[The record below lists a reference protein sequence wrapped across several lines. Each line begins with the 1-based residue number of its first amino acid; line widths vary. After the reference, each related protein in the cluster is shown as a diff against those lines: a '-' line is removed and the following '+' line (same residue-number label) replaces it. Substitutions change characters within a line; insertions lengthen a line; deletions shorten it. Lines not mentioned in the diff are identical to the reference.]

1 MLMLATGFLAITG
14 HAQEVP
20 ANVQAAIKMAE
31 TIVEETGLEPGQQW
45 SRYNDWMYQNHMIC
59 EGIVSMGE
67 ALDRDDF
74 KSYYKRNMLFFCNN
88 IREQARQEIEA
99 KEDKDAR
106 LGPKE
111 RYLTPRWTWQCGMIA
126 GFAETVKSSPHPE
139 KESGIKIFDDL
150 TNRVPV
156 LPDGSLGRHLWR
168 WKSNCLQIDDAYMV
182 IPYWARKA
190 KTFGEPEHLER
201 AIKETLSYHKHLWNE
216 EDRLM
221 HCMWVAKTG
230 KNDAHYWGRG
240 NGWFVMAIT
249 DVMAFSPDT
258 HPQYE
263 TVLDVYNRVM
273 AGLMTRQG
281 KDGLWHQ
288 VLDHP
293 ESYTETSCSGMFTFS
308 LLRGFNKGW
317 LPPEAR
323 EAGLNGWAGL
333 QTKLTED
340 NQLKDVCPATGMN
353 PSLKHYLER
362 PRVTHDLHGIGP
374 YLLSAGE
381 VLKLKN

>member
-1 MLMLATGFLAITG
+1 
-14 HAQEVP
+14 
-20 ANVQAAIKMAE
+20 
-31 TIVEETGLEPGQQW
+31 
-45 SRYNDWMYQNHMIC
+45 
-59 EGIVSMGE
+59 
-67 ALDRDDF
+67 
-74 KSYYKRNMLFFCNN
+74 
-88 IREQARQEIEA
+88 
-99 KEDKDAR
+99 
-106 LGPKE
+106 
-111 RYLTPRWTWQCGMIA
+111 
-126 GFAETVKSSPHPE
+126 
-139 KESGIKIFDDL
+139 
-150 TNRVPV
+150 
-156 LPDGSLGRHLWR
+156 
-168 WKSNCLQIDDAYMV
+168 
-182 IPYWARKA
+182 
-190 KTFGEPEHLER
+190 
-201 AIKETLSYHKHLWNE
+201 
-216 EDRLM
+216 
-221 HCMWVAKTG
+221 
-230 KNDAHYWGRG
+230 
-240 NGWFVMAIT
+240 MAIT

-258 HPQYE
+258 HPEYE
-263 TVLDVYNRVM
+263 TVLDVYNKVM
-273 AGLMTRQG
+273 AGLMARQG
-281 KDGLWHQ
+281 EDGLWHQ